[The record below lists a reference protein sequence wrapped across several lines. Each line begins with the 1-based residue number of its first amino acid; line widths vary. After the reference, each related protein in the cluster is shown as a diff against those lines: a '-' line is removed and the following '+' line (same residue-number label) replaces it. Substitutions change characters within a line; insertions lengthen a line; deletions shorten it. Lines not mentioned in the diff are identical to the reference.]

1 MSFYF
6 LTQDFLDI
14 FSELESKIS
23 VQLSITPCISRIV
36 KLFTNICTKL
46 TVLFVFRC
54 PVYQCVV
61 FWELSFVTSN
71 TSSIFF
77 F

>member
-1 MSFYF
+1 VV
-6 LTQDFLDI
+6 
-14 FSELESKIS
+14 ERS

-36 KLFTNICTKL
+36 KLLRQPNMFTNICTKL